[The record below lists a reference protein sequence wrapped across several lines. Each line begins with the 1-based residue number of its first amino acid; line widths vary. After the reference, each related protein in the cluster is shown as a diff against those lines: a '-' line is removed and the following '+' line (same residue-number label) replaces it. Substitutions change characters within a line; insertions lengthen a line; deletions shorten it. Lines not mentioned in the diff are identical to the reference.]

1 MGKTCEKHQ
10 HFNLVF
16 TYLKYF
22 IIFHMMTVTTG
33 RLMLVYVVTLRLLLL
48 QKSKRVDR
56 NLEFQ
61 QSFRQHFARRQAV
74 LPETSQTRSYLGVQ
88 QAFSA
93 QGLSQMER
101 RWWHG
106 YPTSELKGFC
116 SHFELPKLLS
126 KLLDDFG
133 GFWNPQWFTGQICL
147 LSKLRRA
154 RGDLDPIG
162 ISGGAHW
169 VGNSPPIRS
178 ISFQTSAEEIDK
190 PSQTHP

>member
-1 MGKTCEKHQ
+1 
-10 HFNLVF
+10 L
-16 TYLKYF
+16 
-22 IIFHMMTVTTG
+22 
-33 RLMLVYVVTLRLLLL
+33 
-48 QKSKRVDR
+48 
-56 NLEFQ
+56 
-61 QSFRQHFARRQAV
+61 
-74 LPETSQTRSYLGVQ
+74 Q

-93 QGLSQMER
+93 QGLSQMVFDLLVPLER
-101 RWWHG
+101 RWWWHG
-106 YPTSELKGFC
+106 YPTSKELKGFF

-133 GFWNPQWFTGQICL
+133 GFGDSQWFTVIHSDSQCTGQICL
-147 LSKLRRA
+147 LSKFRRT